1 MQIKDRRWL
10 SKPDLHS
17 AHARRSSD
25 TGSRPPRPLP
35 KICEVQMGLL
45 YLECGW
51 VGGWVSP
58 SNRALVM
65 PYSMVRVASFGQ
77 ILVFSTLERG
87 AFLHTFLQLYTKYT
101 LIIGSFTK
109 KYIFG
114 LFSENF
120 HYFSNYGKKFMI
132 FSQYTLSSSSCKSHL
147 GKPTDKSWG
156 CFEITLDKSFHSC
169 KLHHL

>member
-1 MQIKDRRWL
+1 MEEIAVLIGDVKTKPLVVIWL
-10 SKPDLHS
+10 KYNCLTENKFSFDNFLSIFKQCSMHLILISIFH
-17 AHARRSSD
+17 
-25 TGSRPPRPLP
+25 
-35 KICEVQMGLL
+35 I
-45 YLECGW
+45 
-51 VGGWVSP
+51 
-58 SNRALVM
+58 M
-65 PYSMVRVASFGQ
+65 PNSMVRVASFGQ
-77 ILVFSTLERG
+77 ILFFSTLERG

-156 CFEITLDKSFHSC
+156 CFEITLDRSFHSC

>member
-1 MQIKDRRWL
+1 MKIKIFKKLYQDRKISL
-10 SKPDLHS
+10 PFMIFKNYYSSK
-17 AHARRSSD
+17 AF
-25 TGSRPPRPLP
+25 
-35 KICEVQMGLL
+35 
-45 YLECGW
+45 
-51 VGGWVSP
+51 
-58 SNRALVM
+58 M
-65 PYSMVRVASFGQ
+65 PYSLVRVASFSQ
-77 ILVFSTLERG
+77 ILFFSTLDRG

-156 CFEITLDKSFHSC
+156 CFEITLDRSFHSC

>member
-1 MQIKDRRWL
+1 MRCPLLKTETKVATEVILGFIKTFII
-10 SKPDLHS
+10 
-17 AHARRSSD
+17 SSWILVD
-25 TGSRPPRPLP
+25 PPEL
-35 KICEVQMGLL
+35 IWVQ
-45 YLECGW
+45 CA
-51 VGGWVSP
+51 VK
-58 SNRALVM
+58 

-77 ILVFSTLERG
+77 ILFFSTLERG

-156 CFEITLDKSFHSC
+156 CFEIILNRSFHSC
-169 KLHHL
+169 KLHNL